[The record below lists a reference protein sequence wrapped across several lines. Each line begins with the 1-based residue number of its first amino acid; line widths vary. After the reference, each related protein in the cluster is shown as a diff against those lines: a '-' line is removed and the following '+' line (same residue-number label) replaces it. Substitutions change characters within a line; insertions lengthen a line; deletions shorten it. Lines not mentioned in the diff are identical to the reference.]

1 MQELVDKLANKLIEK
16 KMMIATAESCTGGLL
31 SSALVRKEGASK
43 YFERGFITYSNES
56 KQEQL
61 DVPKNTIILQGAVS
75 NETAEAMAIGAL
87 NNSNAQI
94 SVAITG
100 VAGPDGGKE
109 EKPVGTVFFGFAVKG
124 ASSISAHNNFEGTR
138 QQIQE
143 QAVIVALKTL
153 ITILDAQD
161 DE

>member
-1 MQELVDKLANKLIEK
+1 MQELVETLAEKLIEK

-31 SSALVRKEGASK
+31 SSALTRKAGASQ
-43 YFERGFITYSNES
+43 YFERGFVTYSDDA

-61 DVPKNTIILQGAVS
+61 DVPKNTIILKGAVS

-87 NNSNAQI
+87 ANSNAQI
-94 SVAITG
+94 AVSITG
-100 VAGPDGGKE
+100 VAGPDGGSHD
-109 EKPVGTVFFGFAVKG
+109 KPVGTVFFGFAVKG
-124 ASSISAHNNFEGTR
+124 ASSISAKNNFEGTR

-153 ITILDAQD
+153 ITILDAQS
-161 DE
+161 